1 MTMESMD
8 SKRRNM
14 IVAVAILGVA
24 ATLGL
29 ARWYLGPRVATYEV
43 RRTDLVQSVVAS
55 GRVESPRRVEIG
67 SALVGTVARV
77 PVDEGQV
84 VTAGQILVV
93 LDDTEARAALAAART
108 AVVQAEARVTQIEKT
123 GLPVA
128 TQSVRQDEATLLNA
142 ERQLVRTRELFDQGF
157 LGQATLDDAERA
169 RDVAQSQLD
178 AARVQEASVSP
189 HGADYLVARTALEQS
204 RAALAAAQAHLDLM
218 TISAPVGGTLISRDV
233 EVGSIAQPGKVL
245 LVLSPAGV
253 TWLTVEIDEKNLNFL
268 RLGENALASADA
280 YPGQRFPAELV
291 YINPGIDASRGSVEV
306 KLRVPQPPA
315 YLLQDMTV
323 SVDIE
328 VSRRPGVLAVP
339 ADAVHDAATATPWV
353 LVASG
358 GRAIRRAVQVG
369 VRGTGGQIEI
379 LKGLKEGERVIPS
392 TETSA
397 QAGGRVRTA

>member
-1 MTMESMD
+1 MV
-8 SKRRNM
+8 
-14 IVAVAILGVA
+14 VAVAILGVA

-204 RAALAAAQAHLDLM
+204 RQAHLDLM

-379 LKGLKEGERVIPS
+379 LQGLKEGERVIPS